1 MNNFNR
7 MSTLWEDICSE
18 QKEMESQI
26 IDSSESDKAIRVRPR
41 TLSIDPQS
49 CSSGN
54 ISKT

>member
-1 MNNFNR
+1 

-54 ISKT
+54 MSKA